1 MRIIREFRDFNRLI
15 VESKE
20 DCPFLFT
27 DSSTDKDFH
36 QAILDVGFS
45 WWQDKEVE
53 SYADM
58 VYKMEKE
65 FGYKFALLILLGKY
79 NQQVG
84 NGGHIQYFDNGYA
97 SAGSSGFGGNHRD
110 IELHDKMIEW
120 FKKVGLDE
128 TNTGKIIYDVM
139 VESGEFFEDMSEGEQ
154 RCDKC
159 DGDGEIEED
168 CYNCDRGV
176 VMDTCPE
183 CNGDGEIEIG
193 DGEYEDCP
201 ECGGSGEVEQDCP
214 ECGGDGTVH
223 NVCDECDGSGYVDN
237 YKMYGEVLSRLD
249 DKYYTT
255 DDWEDILNKFSK
267 DIIKEKYPEEW
278 EKFLVRREAGKYG
291 I

>member
-36 QAILDVGFS
+36 QAILDVGYS
-45 WWQDKEVE
+45 WWQNNEVE

-110 IELHDKMIEW
+110 IELHDEMIEW
-120 FKKVGLDE
+120 FKKAGLDE

-139 VESGEFFEDMSEGEQ
+139 VESGEVFEDMAEGEQ
-154 RCDKC
+154 RC
-159 DGDGEIEED
+159 G
-168 CYNCDRGV
+168 
-176 VMDTCPE
+176 
-183 CNGDGEIEIG
+183 
-193 DGEYEDCP
+193 
-201 ECGGSGEVEQDCP
+201 
-214 ECGGDGTVH
+214 
-223 NVCDECDGSGYVDN
+223 ECDGSGYVDN